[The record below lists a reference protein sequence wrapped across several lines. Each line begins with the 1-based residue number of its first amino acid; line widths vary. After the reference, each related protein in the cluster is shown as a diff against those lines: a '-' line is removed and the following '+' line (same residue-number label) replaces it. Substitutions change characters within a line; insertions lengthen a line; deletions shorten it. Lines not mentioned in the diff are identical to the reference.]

1 MPAWRDEYPCS
12 PLATVVVHAI
22 SKGMSDEPQPATISD
37 VQRLR
42 ATLDAKGQ
50 KLVFTN
56 GCFDLL
62 HAGHVRYLQ
71 DARAL
76 GDALVIGLNSD
87 ASVRALKGPDR
98 PLNNENDRAE
108 VLSALRAVDAVVV
121 FDDQRATSLI
131 EAIRPH
137 VYAKGGDYTVESLN
151 HEERAALD
159 QAGTEIR
166 ILPLVPGRST
176 TSTINKM
183 LGNGSKDECGG
194 GGHSKLRIAVLGS
207 SAGSNLRAIIGEAH
221 AGTLDAEIVCA
232 ISDQAESGFLSLA
245 GEAGVHA
252 VFVDPGTNP
261 RKLGEAAQKEIY
273 EHLERARVDVVVLAG
288 FMRILKEP
296 VISAYSGRIVNVH
309 PSLLPK
315 HKGAN
320 APQLALDAGDAE
332 SGCTV
337 HLVTAEIDDGRTL
350 AQASVPVLPG
360 DTAETLHARIKAK
373 EHKLLPQ
380 VLHQWRQLGLPV
392 RGAGAS

>member
-1 MPAWRDEYPCS
+1 MSED
-12 PLATVVVHAI
+12 PL
-22 SKGMSDEPQPATISD
+22 PATIPD
-37 VQRLR
+37 VRRLR
-42 ATLDAKGQ
+42 AQLDAEGK

-62 HAGHVRYLQ
+62 HAGHVRYLN

-87 ASVRALKGPDR
+87 ASVSALKGPDR
-98 PLNNENDRAE
+98 PLNHQNDRAE
-108 VLSALRAVDAVVV
+108 VLCALRAVDAVVV

-151 HEERAALD
+151 SEEREALR

-176 TSTINKM
+176 TRTINKM
-183 LGNGSKDECGG
+183 MGG
-194 GGHSKLRIAVLGS
+194 GGDGQNTRLRIAVLGS
-207 SAGSNLRAIIGEAH
+207 GAGSNLRAIITAMRNN
-221 AGTLDAEIVCA
+221 ALNAEIVA
-232 ISDQAESGFLSLA
+232 VISDHAESSFLKL
-245 GEAGVHA
+245 GREAGLPAH
-252 VFVDPGTNP
+252 FVDPGPNP
-261 RKLGEAAQKEIY
+261 RRLADAAQKEIF
-273 EHLERARVDVVVLAG
+273 EHLELARVDVVVLAG

-320 APQLALDAGDAE
+320 APQLSIDAGDLE
-332 SGCTV
+332 TGCTV
-337 HLVTAEIDDGRTL
+337 HLVTAEIDTGRTL
-350 AQASVPVLPG
+350 AQATVPVLPG
-360 DTAETLHARIKAK
+360 DTAESLHARIKNE
-373 EHKLLPQ
+373 EHRLLPQ
-380 VLHQWRQLGLPV
+380 VLHQWRELGLPV
-392 RGAGAS
+392 RGAVAP

>member
-1 MPAWRDEYPCS
+1 MPDEHQS
-12 PLATVVVHAI
+12 
-22 SKGMSDEPQPATISD
+22 ATIAD

-42 ATLDAKGQ
+42 AELDAQGK

-62 HAGHVRYLQ
+62 HAGHVRYLN

-76 GDALVIGLNSD
+76 GDAMVIGLNSD

-98 PLNNENDRAE
+98 PLNTENDRSE
-108 VLSALRAVDAVVV
+108 VLCALRAVDAVVV

-151 HEERAALD
+151 HEERNALD
-159 QAGTEIR
+159 AAGTEIR

-176 TSTINKM
+176 TRTINKM
-183 LGNGSKDECGG
+183 LGSSQDDACGD
-194 GGHSKLRIAVLGS
+194 SSRLRIAVLGS
-207 SAGSNLRAIIGEAH
+207 GKGSNLLAIIGAVRSG
-221 AGTLDAEIVCA
+221 ALDAEIACV
-232 ISDQAESGFLSLA
+232 ISDQAESNFLKIA
-245 GEAGVHA
+245 TEAGVHA

-261 RKLGEAAQKEIY
+261 RKLGEAAQKEIF

-288 FMRILKEP
+288 FMRILKAP

-320 APQLALDAGDAE
+320 APQYAIDARE
-332 SGCTV
+332 TETGCTV
-337 HLVTAEIDDGRTL
+337 HLVTAEIDAGRTL
-350 AQASVPVLPG
+350 AQASVPILPG
-360 DTAETLHARIKAK
+360 DTAETLHNRIKTE
-373 EHKLLPQ
+373 EHKLLPK
-380 VLHQWRQLGLPV
+380 VLNEWRELGLAV
-392 RGAGAS
+392 RGSNTENKGGVAQA

>member
-1 MPAWRDEYPCS
+1 MTDEHRPN
-12 PLATVVVHAI
+12 TVAEV
-22 SKGMSDEPQPATISD
+22 
-37 VQRLR
+37 RNLR
-42 ATLDAKGQ
+42 EELDRKGQ

-87 ASVRALKGPDR
+87 ASVRVLKGPDR
-98 PLNNENDRAE
+98 PLNHENDRSE

-137 VYAKGGDYTVESLN
+137 VYAKGGDYTIESLN
-151 HEERAALD
+151 AEERAAL
-159 QAGTEIR
+159 QNAGTDIR

-183 LGNGSKDECGG
+183 LGTAPDDTGLGR
-194 GGHSKLRIAVLGS
+194 LRIAVLGS
-207 SAGSNLRAIIGEAH
+207 GQGSNLNAIITAIQTGA
-221 AGTLDAEIVCA
+221 LNAEIVA
-232 ISDQAESGFLSLA
+232 VISDQAESNFLAIARAA
-245 GEAGVHA
+245 GLPSHY
-252 VFVDPGTNP
+252 VDPGGNP
-261 RKLGEAAQKEIY
+261 RKLGDAAQKEIF
-273 EHLERARVDVVVLAG
+273 EHLQRARVDVVVLAG
-288 FMRILKEP
+288 FMRILKDP
-296 VISAYSGRIVNVH
+296 VISSYAARIVNVH

-320 APQLALDAGDAE
+320 GPQLALDAGDTEA
-332 SGCTV
+332 GCTV
-337 HLVTAEIDDGRTL
+337 HLVTQEIDAGRTL

-360 DTAETLHARIKAK
+360 DTAETLHARIKTE
-373 EHKLLPQ
+373 EHKLLPK
-380 VLHQWRQLGLPV
+380 VLHEWRELGLPV
-392 RGAGAS
+392 RGAGVS